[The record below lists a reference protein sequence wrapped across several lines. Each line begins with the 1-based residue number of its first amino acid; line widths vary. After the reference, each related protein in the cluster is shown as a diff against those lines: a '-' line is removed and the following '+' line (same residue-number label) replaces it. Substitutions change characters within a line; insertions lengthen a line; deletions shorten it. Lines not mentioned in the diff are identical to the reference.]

1 MAITFPSNPS
11 PGTTHT
17 AAGIT
22 WEWDG
27 TSWVSLAPTGGG
39 GGGASALGDLT
50 DVTLS
55 SLTTDQVIRYDG
67 TSEWLNE
74 LNNVINVTT
83 KASDNLQL
91 PLILGSA
98 ATGNVE
104 TFADDTLTYN
114 PSTATIGGANVSGSS
129 TGLSGNPNVSV
140 NNLTVGGIANFTN
153 STDATFTGGI
163 TTGNGSSG
171 STQWNAAYNW
181 GDHSTQGYLVA
192 GSLTNIGINT
202 FSDVDTQ
209 TAAPTNGQ
217 ALIWDSTSGKW
228 EPGNAAA
235 ASETDPVFTAS
246 PAGSITLAKLAEW
259 DAAYGWGDHGAAGYL
274 TSLALPNLTDVTISS
289 LVTGD
294 LIKYN
299 AATSKWENFTPAY
312 LTAESDTLDTIT
324 GRGGTT
330 SNNLS
335 VGDLTV
341 TGNLLVQG
349 TTTNTNVNTL
359 SVTNNEIIINDGTT
373 GAPSQNGSIRIDR
386 GTSTDTTLR
395 WNESTDKWEWTNDG
409 TTYYNL
415 NNYTLSVG
423 TTLASNEATV
433 TLTATDGTTSSYQIL
448 ALGGTSLTH
457 EPANNRITFNSVQP
471 VNADWTATTGLSQI
485 LNKPASFYTLPQ
497 ASTTVLGGVRI
508 DGTSITMASNGQ
520 ISAAPSGY
528 TLPVATNGTLGG
540 VMVGAGLAITS
551 SGVLSTTV
559 QSIPVASATILGGIK
574 IGSGLAID
582 SSTGIASVDLP
593 TASSTILGGVK
604 VGSGLSIDSSG
615 VLSTSASA
623 ISIASPTS
631 LGGIKNGTSIS
642 VDQTTGVT
650 NIVPATSSQIG
661 GVIIG
666 SGLAITANGVLSAT
680 GGGGGG
686 GGGGTPLSSRTTVS
700 GTTILIAPGTYDTFD
715 ISGGFK
721 TYALIQVNLS
731 DAAWCRIYSSSQART
746 NDLNRNVGEDPAP
759 GSGVIAEVITTGQ
772 NQEQVIT
779 PFTLGGNTES
789 PVSTNIYVAVTNLSS
804 QNTTITA
811 TLTILQLEA

>member
-1 MAITFPSNPS
+1 MAISFPSNPS

-27 TSWVSLAPTGGG
+27 TSWVSLAPTGGGG

-246 PAGSITLAKLAEW
+246 PAGSITLTKLTQW

-274 TSLALPNLTDVTISS
+274 SQVALPDLTDVTISS

-299 AATSKWENFTPAY
+299 ASTSKWENFTPAY

-324 GRGGTT
+324 GRGSTT

-359 SVTNNEIIINDGTT
+359 SVSNNEIIINDGTS
-373 GAPSQNGSIRIDR
+373 GSPSQNGSIRIDR
-386 GTSTDTTLR
+386 GTETDTVLR

-540 VMVGAGLAITS
+540 VMVGAGLAITA

-686 GGGGTPLSSRTTVS
+686 GGGTPLSSRTTVS

-789 PVSTNIYVAVTNLSS
+789 PVSTNIYIAVTNLSS

>member
-246 PAGSITLAKLAEW
+246 PAGSITLTKLTQW

-274 TSLALPNLTDVTISS
+274 SQVALPDLTDVTISS

-299 AATSKWENFTPAY
+299 ASTSKWENFTPAY

-359 SVTNNEIIINDGTT
+359 SVSNNEIIINDGTS
-373 GAPSQNGSIRIDR
+373 GSPSQNGSIRIDR
-386 GTSTDTTLR
+386 GTETDTVLR

-471 VNADWTATTGLSQI
+471 VNADWNSSSGLTQI
-485 LNKPASFYTLPQ
+485 LNKPTSFYTLPQ
-497 ASTTVLGGVRI
+497 ATTTVLGGVRV
-508 DGTSITMASNGQ
+508 DGTSITIDPSNGQ

-528 TLPVATNGTLGG
+528 TLPAATGATLGG
-540 VMVGAGLAITS
+540 VIIGAGLSVSNT
-551 SGVLSTTV
+551 GVLSSNV
-559 QSIPVASATILGGIK
+559 QSLPVASATVLGGIK

-582 SSTGIASVDLP
+582 SSTGIATVTLP
-593 TASSTILGGVK
+593 TASSTVLGGVK
-604 VGSGLSIDSSG
+604 VGNGLAIDSSG
-615 VLSTSASA
+615 VLSTNSSA
-623 ISIASPTS
+623 ISIASPTT
-631 LGGIKNGTSIS
+631 LGGIKNGPSIN
-642 VDQTTGVT
+642 VDQTSGVT
-650 NIVPATSSQIG
+650 NIVPATSSQLG
-661 GVIIG
+661 GVIVG
-666 SGLAITANGVLSAT
+666 SGLSITAAGILSAT

-686 GGGGTPLSSRTTVS
+686 GGGTLSSRTTVS
-700 GTTILIAPGTYDTFD
+700 GTTILLAPGTYDTLD
-715 ISGGFK
+715 ITGFK
-721 TYALIQVNLS
+721 SYALIQINLS
-731 DAAWCRIYSSSQART
+731 DAAWCRIYSSSQARS
-746 NDLNRNVGEDPAP
+746 NDTGRTSGEDPSP

-772 NQEQVIT
+772 NQAQIIT
-779 PFTLGGNTES
+779 PFTVGGNTES
-789 PVSTNIYVAVTNLSS
+789 PVSDNIYLTVENLTTG
-804 QNTTITA
+804 NTTITA

>member
-448 ALGGTSLTH
+448 ALGGTTLTH

-471 VNADWTATTGLSQI
+471 VNADWNSSSGLTQI
-485 LNKPASFYTLPQ
+485 LNKPTSFYTLPQ
-497 ASTTVLGGVRI
+497 ATTTVLGGVRV
-508 DGTSITMASNGQ
+508 DGTSITIDPSNGQ

-528 TLPVATNGTLGG
+528 TLPAATGATLGG
-540 VMVGAGLAITS
+540 VIIGAGLSVSNT
-551 SGVLSTTV
+551 GVLSSNV
-559 QSIPVASATILGGIK
+559 QSLPVASATVLGGIK

-582 SSTGIASVDLP
+582 SSTGIATVTLP
-593 TASSTILGGVK
+593 TASSTVLGGVK
-604 VGSGLSIDSSG
+604 VGNGLAIDSSG
-615 VLSTSASA
+615 VLSTNSSA
-623 ISIASPTS
+623 ISIASPTT
-631 LGGIKNGTSIS
+631 LGGIKNGPSIN
-642 VDQTTGVT
+642 VDQTSGVT
-650 NIVPATSSQIG
+650 NIVPATSSQLG
-661 GVIIG
+661 GVIVG
-666 SGLAITANGVLSAT
+666 SGLSITAAGILSAT

-686 GGGGTPLSSRTTVS
+686 GGGTLSSRTTVS
-700 GTTILIAPGTYDTFD
+700 GTTILLAPGTYDTLD
-715 ISGGFK
+715 ITGFK
-721 TYALIQVNLS
+721 SYALIQINLS

-746 NDLNRNVGEDPAP
+746 NDTGRTSGEDPDP

-772 NQEQVIT
+772 NQAQIIT
-779 PFTLGGNTES
+779 PFTVGGNTES
-789 PVSTNIYVAVTNLSS
+789 PVSDNIYLTVENLTTG
-804 QNTTITA
+804 NTTITA

>member
-11 PGTTHT
+11 SGDTHT

-27 TSWVSLAPTGGG
+27 TSWVSLAPSGGG
-39 GGGASALGDLT
+39 GGGATTLGGLS
-50 DVTLS
+50 DVTLT

-83 KASDNLQL
+83 KATDNLQL

-104 TFADDTLTYN
+104 TFADNTLTYN
-114 PSTATIGGANVSGSS
+114 PSTSTIAGADISGSA
-129 TGLSGNPNVSV
+129 TGLSGNPNISIT
-140 NNLTVGGIANFTN
+140 NLTVGGIANFTN
-153 STDATFTGGI
+153 PTDATFTGGI

-181 GDHSTQGYLVA
+181 GDHSTQGYLVVGDLA
-192 GSLTNIGINT
+192 NVSINT
-202 FSDVDTQ
+202 FSDVDTT

-217 ALIWDSTSGKW
+217 ALIWDSTAGKW

-246 PAGSITLAKLAEW
+246 PAGSITLAKLSEW
-259 DAAYGWGDHGAAGYL
+259 NAAYGWGDHGAAGYL
-274 TSLALPNLTDVTISS
+274 TSLALPDLSDVTISS

-299 AATSKWENFTPAY
+299 ASASRWENFTPTY
-312 LTAESDTLDTIT
+312 LTSESDTLDTIT
-324 GRGGTT
+324 GRGNTT
-330 SNNLS
+330 SNNLTI
-335 VGDLTV
+335 GDLTI

-359 SVTNNEIIINDGTT
+359 SVSNNEIIINDGTT
-373 GAPSQNGSIRIDR
+373 GSPSQNGSIRIDR
-386 GTSTDTTLR
+386 GTETDTVLR

-409 TTYYNL
+409 TNYYNL

-448 ALGGTSLTH
+448 ALGGTTLTH

-471 VNADWTATTGLSQI
+471 VNADWNSSSGLTQI
-485 LNKPASFYTLPQ
+485 LNKPTSFYTLPQ
-497 ASTTVLGGVRI
+497 ATTTVLGGVRV
-508 DGTSITMASNGQ
+508 DGTSITIDPSNGQ

-540 VMVGAGLAITS
+540 VMIGAGLSITS

-593 TASSTILGGVK
+593 TASATVLGGVK

-615 VLSTSASA
+615 ILSTSSSA
-623 ISIASPTS
+623 ISIASPTT
-631 LGGIKNGTSIS
+631 LGGIKNGTSIN

-666 SGLAITANGVLSAT
+666 SGLAITATGVLSAT
-680 GGGGGG
+680 GGGGG

-721 TYALIQVNLS
+721 TYALIQINLS

>member
-1 MAITFPSNPS
+1 MAIIFPSNPS

-27 TSWVSLAPTGGG
+27 TSWVSLAPSGGGGG
-39 GGGASALGDLT
+39 GGGATSLGQLT

-67 TSEWLNE
+67 TSHWLNE

-83 KASDNLQL
+83 KASDNLSL

-114 PSTATIGGANVSGSS
+114 PSTATIGGANVSGTS
-129 TGLSGNPNVSV
+129 TGLSGSPNISV
-140 NNLTVGGIANFTN
+140 NNLTVGGVANFTN
-153 STDATFTGGI
+153 PTDATFTGGI

-181 GDHSTQGYLVA
+181 GDHSTVGYLVA
-192 GSLTNIGINT
+192 GSLVNIPINT
-202 FSDVDTQ
+202 FQDVDTS
-209 TAAPTNGQ
+209 TSAPTNGQ
-217 ALIWDSTSGKW
+217 ALIWNSTSGKW

-235 ASETDPVFTAS
+235 ASEVDPVFTAS
-246 PAGSITLAKLAEW
+246 PAGSITLTKLSEW
-259 DAAYGWGDHGAAGYL
+259 NAAYGWGDHGAAGYL

-289 LVTGD
+289 LLSGD
-294 LIKYN
+294 LLKYN
-299 AATSKWENFTPAY
+299 GATSQWENFTPTY

-324 GRGGTT
+324 NRGNTT
-330 SNNLS
+330 SNNLTI
-335 VGDLTV
+335 GDLTV

-359 SVTNNEIIINDGTT
+359 NVSATEIVINDGTT
-373 GAPSQNGSIRIDR
+373 GAPSQNGTIRIDR
-386 GTSTDTTLR
+386 GTSADTSLR
-395 WNESTDKWEWTNDG
+395 WNEATDKWEWTNDG
-409 TTYYNL
+409 TNYYNL

-457 EPANNRITFNSVQP
+457 EPANNRITFNSIQP

-540 VMVGAGLAITS
+540 VMIGAGLSITA
-551 SGVLSTTV
+551 SGVLSSNI
-559 QSIPVASATILGGIK
+559 QSLPVASTTILGGIK

-582 SSTGIASVDLP
+582 SSTGVASVDLP
-593 TASSTILGGVK
+593 IASATVLGGVK
-604 VGSGLSIDSSG
+604 VGTGLSIDPSG
-615 VLSTSASA
+615 VLSTSSSA
-623 ISIASPTS
+623 ISIASPTT
-631 LGGIKNGTSIS
+631 LGGIKNGNTIS
-642 VDQTTGVT
+642 VDQTSGVA
-650 NIVPATSSQIG
+650 NIVPATSSQLG

-666 SGLAITANGVLSAT
+666 SGLAITAAGVLSAT

-686 GGGGTPLSSRTTVS
+686 GGGTLSSRTTVS
-700 GTTILIAPGTYDTFD
+700 GTTILLAPGTYDTID
-715 ISGGFK
+715 ITGFK
-721 TYALIQVNLS
+721 SYALIQVNLS
-731 DAAWCRIYSSSQART
+731 DAAWCRIYSSSQARS
-746 NDLNRNVGEDPAP
+746 NDTGRTSGEDPSP

-772 NQEQVIT
+772 NQAQIIT
-779 PFTLGGNTES
+779 PFTVGGNTES
-789 PVSTNIYVAVTNLSS
+789 PVSNNIYLTVENLTTG
-804 QNTTITA
+804 NTTITA
-811 TLTILQLEA
+811 TLTLLQLEA

>member
-1 MAITFPSNPS
+1 MAISFPSNPS

-83 KASDNLQL
+83 KGTDNLQL

-235 ASETDPVFTAS
+235 ASEVDPVFTAS
-246 PAGSITLAKLAEW
+246 PAGSITLTKLTQW

-274 TSLALPNLTDVTISS
+274 TSLALPDLSDVTISS

-299 AATSKWENFTPAY
+299 ASTSKWENFTPAY

-593 TASSTILGGVK
+593 TASATILGGVK

-661 GVIIG
+661 GVIVG

-680 GGGGGG
+680 GGGGG

-715 ISGGFK
+715 ISNGFK
-721 TYALIQVNLS
+721 TYALIQINLS

-772 NQEQVIT
+772 NQEQIIT

-789 PVSTNIYVAVTNLSS
+789 PVSTNIYVAVTNLSG

-811 TLTILQLEA
+811 TLTILQLEN

>member
-11 PGTTHT
+11 PGATHT

-83 KASDNLQL
+83 KATDNLQL

-181 GDHSTQGYLVA
+181 GDHSTQGYLVVGDLA
-192 GSLTNIGINT
+192 NISINT
-202 FSDVDTQ
+202 FNDVDTA

-217 ALIWDSTSGKW
+217 ALIWDSTAGKW
-228 EPGNAAA
+228 EPGNAATA
-235 ASETDPVFTAS
+235 AETDPVFTAS
-246 PAGSITLAKLAEW
+246 PAGSITLAKLSEW
-259 DAAYGWGDHGAAGYL
+259 NAAYGWGDHGAAGYL
-274 TSLALPNLTDVTISS
+274 TQVALPDLTDVTISS

-299 AATSKWENFTPAY
+299 SATSKWENFTPAY

-373 GAPSQNGSIRIDR
+373 GSPSQNGSIRIDR
-386 GTSTDTTLR
+386 GTETDTVLR

-409 TTYYNL
+409 TNYYNL

-540 VMVGAGLAITS
+540 VMVGAGLAITA

-593 TASSTILGGVK
+593 TASATVLGGVK

-666 SGLAITANGVLSAT
+666 SGLAITATGVLSAT
-680 GGGGGG
+680 GGGGG

-715 ISGGFK
+715 ISNGFK
-721 TYALIQVNLS
+721 TYALIQINLS

-746 NDLNRNVGEDPAP
+746 NDTGRTSGEDPDP

-772 NQEQVIT
+772 NQAQIIT
-779 PFTLGGNTES
+779 PFTVGGNTES
-789 PVSTNIYVAVTNLSS
+789 PVSDNIYLTVENLTTG
-804 QNTTITA
+804 NTTITA

>member
-246 PAGSITLAKLAEW
+246 PAGSITLTKLTQW

-274 TSLALPNLTDVTISS
+274 SQVALPDLTDVTISS

-299 AATSKWENFTPAY
+299 ASTSKWENFTPAY

-359 SVTNNEIIINDGTT
+359 SVSNNEIIINDGTS
-373 GAPSQNGSIRIDR
+373 GSPSQNGSIRIDR
-386 GTSTDTTLR
+386 GTETDTVLR

-409 TTYYNL
+409 TNYYNL

-448 ALGGTSLTH
+448 ALGGTTLTH

-471 VNADWTATTGLSQI
+471 VNADWNSSSGLTQI
-485 LNKPASFYTLPQ
+485 LNKPTSFYTLPQ
-497 ASTTVLGGVRI
+497 ATTTVLGGVRV
-508 DGTSITMASNGQ
+508 DGTSITIDPSNGQ

-528 TLPVATNGTLGG
+528 TLPAATGATLGG
-540 VMVGAGLAITS
+540 VIIGAGLSVSNT
-551 SGVLSTTV
+551 GVLSSNV
-559 QSIPVASATILGGIK
+559 QSLPVASATVLGGIK

-582 SSTGIASVDLP
+582 SSTGIATVTLP
-593 TASSTILGGVK
+593 TASSTVLGGVK
-604 VGSGLSIDSSG
+604 VGNGLAIDSSG
-615 VLSTSASA
+615 VLSTNSSA
-623 ISIASPTS
+623 ISIASPTT
-631 LGGIKNGTSIS
+631 LGGIKNGPSIN
-642 VDQTTGVT
+642 VDQTSGVT
-650 NIVPATSSQIG
+650 NIVPATSSQLG
-661 GVIIG
+661 GVIVG
-666 SGLAITANGVLSAT
+666 SGLSITAAGILSAT

-686 GGGGTPLSSRTTVS
+686 GGGTLSSRTTVS
-700 GTTILIAPGTYDTFD
+700 GTTILLAPGTYDTLD
-715 ISGGFK
+715 ITGFK
-721 TYALIQVNLS
+721 SYALIQINLS

-746 NDLNRNVGEDPAP
+746 NDTGRTSGEDPDP

-772 NQEQVIT
+772 NQAQIIT
-779 PFTLGGNTES
+779 PFTVGGNTES
-789 PVSTNIYVAVTNLSS
+789 PVSDNIYLTVENLTTG
-804 QNTTITA
+804 NTTITA

>member
-114 PSTATIGGANVSGSS
+114 PSTATIAGANVSGSS
-129 TGLSGNPNVSV
+129 TGLSGNPNISV

-228 EPGNAAA
+228 EPGNAAT

-246 PAGSITLAKLAEW
+246 PAGSITLAKLSEW
-259 DAAYGWGDHGAAGYL
+259 NAAYGWGDHSTAGYL
-274 TSLALPNLTDVTISS
+274 TQVALPDLTDVTISS
-289 LVTGD
+289 LVNGD

-299 AATSKWENFTPAY
+299 SSTSKWENFTPAY
-312 LTAESDTLDTIT
+312 LTAESDTLDSIT
-324 GRGGTT
+324 NRGNTT
-330 SNNLS
+330 SNNLTI
-335 VGDLTV
+335 GDLTI

-373 GAPSQNGSIRIDR
+373 GSPSQNGSIRIDR
-386 GTSTDTTLR
+386 GTETDTVLR

-471 VNADWTATTGLSQI
+471 VNADWNSSSGLTQI
-485 LNKPASFYTLPQ
+485 LNKPTSFYTLPQ
-497 ASTTVLGGVRI
+497 ATTTVLGGVRV
-508 DGTSITMASNGQ
+508 DGTSITIDPSNGQ

-528 TLPVATNGTLGG
+528 TLPAATGATLGG
-540 VMVGAGLAITS
+540 VIIGAGLSVSNT
-551 SGVLSTTV
+551 GVLSSNV
-559 QSIPVASATILGGIK
+559 QSLPVASATVLGGIK

-582 SSTGIASVDLP
+582 SSTGIATVTLP
-593 TASSTILGGVK
+593 TASSTVLGGVK
-604 VGSGLSIDSSG
+604 VGNGLAIDSSG
-615 VLSTSASA
+615 VLSTNSSA
-623 ISIASPTS
+623 ISIASPTT
-631 LGGIKNGTSIS
+631 LGGIKNGPSIN
-642 VDQTTGVT
+642 VDQTSGVT
-650 NIVPATSSQIG
+650 NIVPATSSQLG
-661 GVIIG
+661 GVIVG
-666 SGLAITANGVLSAT
+666 SGLSITAAGILSAT

-686 GGGGTPLSSRTTVS
+686 GGGTLSSRTTVS
-700 GTTILIAPGTYDTFD
+700 GTTILLAPGTYDTLD
-715 ISGGFK
+715 ITGFK
-721 TYALIQVNLS
+721 SYALIQINLS

-746 NDLNRNVGEDPAP
+746 NDTGRTSGEDPDP

-772 NQEQVIT
+772 NQAQIIT
-779 PFTLGGNTES
+779 PFTVGGNTES
-789 PVSTNIYVAVTNLSS
+789 PVSDNIYLTVENLTTG
-804 QNTTITA
+804 NTTITA

>member
-27 TSWVSLAPTGGG
+27 TSWVSLAPSGGG
-39 GGGASALGDLT
+39 GGGASALGDLA
-50 DVTLS
+50 DVTLT

-67 TSEWLNE
+67 ASEWLNE

-83 KASDNLQL
+83 KATDNLQL

-104 TFADDTLTYN
+104 TFADNTLTYN
-114 PSTATIGGANVSGSS
+114 PSTSTIAGADISGSA
-129 TGLSGNPNVSV
+129 TGLSGNPSISIT
-140 NNLTVGGIANFTN
+140 NLTVGGIANFTN
-153 STDATFTGGI
+153 PTDATFTGGI

-181 GDHSTQGYLVA
+181 GDHSTQGYLVVGDLA
-192 GSLTNIGINT
+192 NISINT
-202 FSDVDTQ
+202 FNDVDTA

-217 ALIWDSTSGKW
+217 ALIWDSTAGKW
-228 EPGNAAA
+228 EPGNAATA
-235 ASETDPVFTAS
+235 AETDPVFTAS
-246 PAGSITLAKLAEW
+246 PAGSITLAKLSEW
-259 DAAYGWGDHGAAGYL
+259 NAAYGWGDHSTAGYL
-274 TSLALPNLTDVTISS
+274 TQVALPDLTDVTISS

-299 AATSKWENFTPAY
+299 SSTSKWENFTPAY

-324 GRGGTT
+324 NRGNTT
-330 SNNLS
+330 SNNLTI
-335 VGDLTV
+335 GDLTI

-373 GAPSQNGSIRIDR
+373 GSPSQNGSIRIDR
-386 GTSTDTTLR
+386 GTETDTVLR

-409 TTYYNL
+409 TNYYNL

-433 TLTATDGTTSSYQIL
+433 TLTATDGTT
-448 ALGGTSLTH
+448 LTH
-457 EPANNRITFNSVQP
+457 EPANNRIVFNSLQP
-471 VNADWTATTGLSQI
+471 VNADWNSSSGLTQI
-485 LNKPASFYTLPQ
+485 LNKPTSFYTLPQ
-497 ASTTVLGGVRI
+497 ATTTVLGGVRV
-508 DGTSITMASNGQ
+508 DGTSITIDPSNGQ

-528 TLPVATNGTLGG
+528 TLPAATGATLGG
-540 VMVGAGLAITS
+540 VIIGAGLSVSNT
-551 SGVLSTTV
+551 GVLSSNV
-559 QSIPVASATILGGIK
+559 QSLPVASATVLGGIK

-582 SSTGIASVDLP
+582 SSTGIATVTLP
-593 TASSTILGGVK
+593 TASSTVLGGVK
-604 VGSGLSIDSSG
+604 VGNGLAIDSSG
-615 VLSTSASA
+615 VLSTNSSA
-623 ISIASPTS
+623 ISIASPTT
-631 LGGIKNGTSIS
+631 LGGIKNGPSIN
-642 VDQTTGVT
+642 VDQTSGVT
-650 NIVPATSSQIG
+650 NIVPATSSQLG
-661 GVIIG
+661 GVIVG
-666 SGLAITANGVLSAT
+666 SGLSITAAGILSAT

-686 GGGGTPLSSRTTVS
+686 GGGTLSSRTTVS
-700 GTTILIAPGTYDTFD
+700 GTTILLAPGTYDTLD
-715 ISGGFK
+715 ITGCKS
-721 TYALIQVNLS
+721 YALIQINLS

-746 NDLNRNVGEDPAP
+746 NDTGRTSGEDPDP

-772 NQEQVIT
+772 NQAQIIT
-779 PFTLGGNTES
+779 PFTVGGNTES
-789 PVSTNIYVAVTNLSS
+789 PVSDNIYLTVENLTTG
-804 QNTTITA
+804 NTTITA

>member
-83 KASDNLQL
+83 KGTDNLQL

-235 ASETDPVFTAS
+235 ASEVDPVFTAS

-299 AATSKWENFTPAY
+299 ASTSKWENFTPAY
-312 LTAESDTLDTIT
+312 LTSESDTLDTIT
-324 GRGGTT
+324 GRGNTT
-330 SNNLS
+330 SNNLTI
-335 VGDLTV
+335 GDLTI

-593 TASSTILGGVK
+593 TASATILGGVK

-661 GVIIG
+661 GVIVG

-680 GGGGGG
+680 GGGGG

-715 ISGGFK
+715 ISNGFK
-721 TYALIQVNLS
+721 TYALIQINLS

-746 NDLNRNVGEDPAP
+746 NDTGRTSGEDPDP

-772 NQEQVIT
+772 NQAQIIT
-779 PFTLGGNTES
+779 PFTVGGNTES
-789 PVSTNIYVAVTNLSS
+789 PVSDNIYLTVENLTTG
-804 QNTTITA
+804 NTTITA

>member
-11 PGTTHT
+11 PGATHT

-27 TSWVSLAPTGGG
+27 TSWVSLAPSGGG

-50 DVTLS
+50 DVTLT

-83 KASDNLQL
+83 KATDNLQL

-104 TFADDTLTYN
+104 TFADNTLTYN
-114 PSTATIGGANVSGSS
+114 PSTSTIAGADISGSA
-129 TGLSGNPNVSV
+129 TGLSGNPSISIT
-140 NNLTVGGIANFTN
+140 NLTVGGIANFTN
-153 STDATFTGGI
+153 PTDATFTGGI

-289 LVTGD
+289 LVNGD

-299 AATSKWENFTPAY
+299 SSTSQWENFTPTY
-312 LTAESDTLDTIT
+312 LTAESDTLDTVT
-324 GRGGTT
+324 NRGNTT
-330 SNNLS
+330 SNNLTI
-335 VGDLTV
+335 GDLTI

-373 GAPSQNGSIRIDR
+373 GSPSQNGSIRIDR
-386 GTSTDTTLR
+386 GTDTDTVLR

-409 TTYYNL
+409 TNYYNL

-423 TTLASNEATV
+423 TTLSSNEATV

-448 ALGGTSLTH
+448 ALGGTTLTH

-471 VNADWTATTGLSQI
+471 VNADWNSSSGLTQI
-485 LNKPASFYTLPQ
+485 LNKPTSFYTLPQ
-497 ASTTVLGGVRI
+497 ATTTVLGGVRV
-508 DGTSITMASNGQ
+508 DGTSITIDPSNGQ

-528 TLPVATNGTLGG
+528 TLPAATGATLGG
-540 VMVGAGLAITS
+540 VIVGAGLSVS
-551 SGVLSTTV
+551 STGVLSSNV
-559 QSIPVASATILGGIK
+559 QSLPVASATVLGGIK

-582 SSTGIASVDLP
+582 SSTGIATVTLP
-593 TASSTILGGVK
+593 TASSTVLGGVK
-604 VGSGLSIDSSG
+604 VGNGLAIDSSG
-615 VLSTSASA
+615 VLSTNSSA
-623 ISIASPTS
+623 ISIASPTT
-631 LGGIKNGTSIS
+631 LGGIKNGPSIN
-642 VDQTTGVT
+642 VDQTSGVT
-650 NIVPATSSQIG
+650 NIVPATSSQLG

-666 SGLAITANGVLSAT
+666 SGLSITAAGILSAT

-686 GGGGTPLSSRTTVS
+686 GGGTLSSRTTVS
-700 GTTILIAPGTYDTFD
+700 GTTILLAPGTFDTLD
-715 ISGGFK
+715 ITGFK
-721 TYALIQVNLS
+721 SYALIQINLS

-772 NQEQVIT
+772 NQEQIIT

-789 PVSTNIYVAVTNLSS
+789 PVSTNIYVAVTNLSG

-811 TLTILQLEA
+811 TLTILQLEN

>member
-1 MAITFPSNPS
+1 MAISFPSNPS

-27 TSWVSLAPTGGG
+27 TSWVSLSPTGG

-114 PSTATIGGANVSGSS
+114 PSTATIGGANVSGTS
-129 TGLSGNPNVSV
+129 TGLTGDPNISV
-140 NNLTVGGIANFTN
+140 NNLTVGGVANFTN
-153 STDATFTGGI
+153 ATDATFTGGI

-181 GDHSTQGYLVA
+181 GDHSTQGYLILGDLSNVP
-192 GSLTNIGINT
+192 INT
-202 FSDVDTQ
+202 FQDVDTQ

-217 ALIWDSTSGKW
+217 ALIWDSTAGKW
-228 EPGNAAA
+228 EPGDAAT

-246 PAGSITLAKLAEW
+246 PAGSITLTKLSEW

-274 TSLALPNLTDVTISS
+274 TSLALPNLTDVTITS
-289 LVTGD
+289 LLSGD

-299 AATSKWENFTPAY
+299 GATSQWENFTPTY

-324 GRGGTT
+324 NRGNTT
-330 SNNLS
+330 SNNLTI
-335 VGDLTV
+335 GDLTV

-359 SVTNNEIIINDGTT
+359 SVSNNEIVINDGTT
-373 GAPSQNGSIRIDR
+373 GSPSQNGSIRIDR
-386 GTSTDTTLR
+386 GTETDTVLR
-395 WNESTDKWEWTNDG
+395 WNEATDKWEWTNDG
-409 TTYYNL
+409 TNYYNL

-423 TTLASNEATV
+423 TTLSSNEATV
-433 TLTATDGTTSSYQIL
+433 TLTATDGSTSSYQIL
-448 ALGGTSLTH
+448 AQGGTTLTH
-457 EPANNRITFNSVQP
+457 EPANNRIVFNSLQP
-471 VNADWTATTGLSQI
+471 VNADWTATSGLSQI
-485 LNKPASFYTLPQ
+485 MNKPSSFYTLPQ
-497 ASTTVLGGVRI
+497 ATTTVLGGVRV
-508 DGTSITMASNGQ
+508 DGTSITIDPSNGQ
-520 ISAAPSGY
+520 ISALPSGY
-528 TLPVATNGTLGG
+528 TLPAATNGSLGG
-540 VMVGAGLAITS
+540 VIVGAGLSINAG
-551 SGVLSTTV
+551 GVLSTVV
-559 QSIPVASATILGGIK
+559 QSLPIASTTILGGIK

-593 TASSTILGGVK
+593 TASATVLGGVK
-604 VGSGLSIDSSG
+604 VGSGLSIDPSG
-615 VLSTSASA
+615 VLSTSSSA
-623 ISIASPTS
+623 ISIASPTT

-650 NIVPATSSQIG
+650 NIVPATSSQLG

-666 SGLAITANGVLSAT
+666 SGLAITATGVLSAT

-721 TYALIQVNLS
+721 TYALIQINLS
-731 DAAWCRIYSSSQART
+731 DSAWCRIYSSSQART

-789 PVSTNIYVAVTNLSS
+789 PVSTNIYIAVTNLSS

>member
-1 MAITFPSNPS
+1 MAIAFPSNPS
-11 PGTTHT
+11 VGATHT

-27 TSWVSLAPTGGG
+27 TSWVSLAPSGGG
-39 GGGASALGDLT
+39 GGGSTTLGGLT
-50 DVTLS
+50 DVTLA

-91 PLILGSA
+91 PLIFGSA

-114 PSTATIGGANVSGSS
+114 PSTATIAGANVAGTS
-129 TGLSGNPNVSV
+129 TGLTGSPNISV

-217 ALIWDSTSGKW
+217 ALVWDSTAGKW

-235 ASETDPVFTAS
+235 ASEVDPVFTAS
-246 PAGSITLAKLAEW
+246 PAGSITLSKLTEW

-274 TSLALPNLTDVTISS
+274 TSVALPDLTDVTIAS

-299 AATSKWENFTPAY
+299 AATSKWENFTPTY
-312 LTAESDTLDTIT
+312 LTSESDTLDTIT
-324 GRGGTT
+324 GRGNTT
-330 SNNLS
+330 ANNLTI
-335 VGDLTV
+335 GDLTI

-359 SVTNNEIIINDGTT
+359 SVSNNEIIINDGTT

-386 GTSTDTTLR
+386 GTSTDTVLR
-395 WNESTDKWEWTNDG
+395 WNEATDKWEWTNDG
-409 TTYYNL
+409 TNYYNL

-448 ALGGTSLTH
+448 ALGGTTLTH
-457 EPANNRITFNSVQP
+457 EPANNRITFNSAQP
-471 VNADWTATTGLSQI
+471 VNADWNSSTGLSQI

-520 ISAAPSGY
+520 ISAAPSGF

-540 VMVGAGLAITS
+540 VMIGAGLSITA

-593 TASSTILGGVK
+593 TASATVLGGVK

-615 VLSTSASA
+615 ILSTSSSA
-623 ISIASPTS
+623 ISIASPTT
-631 LGGIKNGTSIS
+631 LGGIKNGTSIN

-666 SGLAITANGVLSAT
+666 SGLAITATGVLSAT
-680 GGGGGG
+680 GGGGG

-721 TYALIQVNLS
+721 TYALIQINLS

>member
-1 MAITFPSNPS
+1 MAIAFPSNPS

-27 TSWVSLAPTGGG
+27 TSWVSLSPSGGG
-39 GGGASALGDLT
+39 GGGATTLGGLS

-114 PSTATIGGANVSGSS
+114 PSIATIAGANISGTS
-129 TGLSGNPNVSV
+129 TGLSGSPNISI
-140 NNLTVGGIANFTN
+140 NNLTVGGVANFTN
-153 STDATFTGGI
+153 ATDATFTGGI

-181 GDHSTQGYLVA
+181 GDHSTQGYLILGDLSNVP
-192 GSLTNIGINT
+192 INT
-202 FSDVDTQ
+202 FQDVDTQ

-246 PAGSITLAKLAEW
+246 PAGSITLAKLSEW

-274 TSLALPNLTDVTISS
+274 TSLALPNLTDVTITS
-289 LVTGD
+289 LLSGD
-294 LIKYN
+294 LLKYN
-299 AATSKWENFTPAY
+299 GATSQWENFTPTY

-324 GRGGTT
+324 NRGNTT
-330 SNNLS
+330 SNNLTI
-335 VGDLTV
+335 GDLTV

-359 SVTNNEIIINDGTT
+359 SVSNNEIVINDGTT

-386 GTSTDTTLR
+386 GTSTDTVLR

-409 TTYYNL
+409 TNYYNL

-423 TTLASNEATV
+423 TTLSSNEATV
-433 TLTATDGTTSSYQIL
+433 TLTATDGATSSYQIL
-448 ALGGTSLTH
+448 ALGGTTLTH
-457 EPANNRITFNSVQP
+457 EPANNRIVFNSVQP
-471 VNADWTATTGLSQI
+471 VNADWTAQSGLSQI
-485 LNKPASFYTLPQ
+485 LNKPSSFYTLPQ
-497 ASTTVLGGVRI
+497 ATTTILGGVRV
-508 DGTSITMASNGQ
+508 DGTSITIDPSNGQ
-520 ISAAPSGY
+520 ISAIPSGY
-528 TLPVATNGTLGG
+528 TLPAATNGSLGG
-540 VMVGAGLAITS
+540 VIVGAGLSINAC
-551 SGVLSTTV
+551 GVLSTVV
-559 QSIPVASATILGGIK
+559 QSLPIASTTILGGIK

-593 TASSTILGGVK
+593 TASATILGGVK
-604 VGSGLSIDSSG
+604 VGNGLSIDSSG
-615 VLSTSASA
+615 VLSTNSSA
-623 ISIASPTS
+623 IAIASPTT
-631 LGGIKNGTSIS
+631 LGGIKNGNTIN
-642 VDQTTGVT
+642 VDQTTGVA
-650 NIVPATSSQIG
+650 NIVPATTSALG

-666 SGLAITANGVLSAT
+666 SGLAITASGVLSAT

-686 GGGGTPLSSRTTVS
+686 GGGTLSSRTTVS
-700 GTTILIAPGTYDTFD
+700 GNTILLAPGTYDTID
-715 ISGGFK
+715 ITGFK
-721 TYALIQVNLS
+721 SYALIQINLS
-731 DAAWCRIYSSSQART
+731 DAAWCRIYSSSQARS
-746 NDLNRNVGEDPAP
+746 NDTGRTSGEDPSP

-772 NQEQVIT
+772 NQAQIIT
-779 PFTLGGNTES
+779 PFTVGGNTED
-789 PVSTNIYVAVTNLSS
+789 PVSNNIYLTVENL
-804 QNTTITA
+804 TTGNKIITA
-811 TLTILQLEA
+811 TLTLLQLEA

>member
-27 TSWVSLAPTGGG
+27 TSWVSLAPTGGGG

-114 PSTATIGGANVSGSS
+114 PSTATIAGANVAGTS
-129 TGLSGNPNVSV
+129 TGISGNPNISV

-235 ASETDPVFTAS
+235 ASEVDPVFTAS
-246 PAGSITLAKLAEW
+246 PAGSITLTKLTEW
-259 DAAYGWGDHGAAGYL
+259 DGAYGWGDHGAAGYL
-274 TSLALPNLTDVTISS
+274 TSVALPDLTDVTVSS

-299 AATSKWENFTPAY
+299 ASTSQWENFTPAY
-312 LTAESDTLDTIT
+312 LTSESDTLDTIT
-324 GRGGTT
+324 GRGNTT

-335 VGDLTV
+335 VGDLVV
-341 TGNLLVQG
+341 TGNLTVQG
-349 TTTNTNVNTL
+349 STTNTNVNTL
-359 SVTNNEIIINDGTT
+359 NVSTTEIVINDGTT
-373 GAPSQNGSIRIDR
+373 GTPSQNGTIRIDR
-386 GTSTDTTLR
+386 GTSSDTSLR
-395 WNESTDKWEWTNDG
+395 WNEATDKWEWTNDG

-448 ALGGTSLTH
+448 ALGGTTLTH

-471 VNADWTATTGLSQI
+471 VNADWTAQSGLSQI
-485 LNKPASFYTLPQ
+485 LNKPATFYTLPQ

-520 ISAAPSGY
+520 ISAVPSGY
-528 TLPVATNGTLGG
+528 SLPIATNGTLGG
-540 VMVGAGLAITS
+540 VMIGAGLSITN

-593 TASSTILGGVK
+593 TASATILGGVK

-666 SGLAITANGVLSAT
+666 SGLAITATGVLSAT
-680 GGGGGG
+680 GGGGG

-811 TLTILQLEA
+811 TLTILQLEN

>member
-1 MAITFPSNPS
+1 MAIAFPSNPS
-11 PGTTHT
+11 VGATHT

-27 TSWVSLAPTGGG
+27 TSWVSLAPSGGG
-39 GGGASALGDLT
+39 GGGSTTLGGLT

-83 KASDNLQL
+83 KGTDNLTL

-114 PSTATIGGANVSGSS
+114 PSTAIITGANISGSS

-181 GDHSTQGYLVA
+181 GDHSTQGYLVVGDLA
-192 GSLTNIGINT
+192 NISINT
-202 FSDVDTQ
+202 FNDVDTA

-217 ALIWDSTSGKW
+217 ALIWDSTAGKW
-228 EPGNAAA
+228 EPGNAATA
-235 ASETDPVFTAS
+235 AETDPVFTAS
-246 PAGSITLAKLAEW
+246 PAGSITLAKLSEW
-259 DAAYGWGDHGAAGYL
+259 NAAYGWGDHSTAGYL
-274 TSLALPNLTDVTISS
+274 TQVALPDLTDVTISS

-299 AATSKWENFTPAY
+299 SATSKWENFTPAY
-312 LTAESDTLDTIT
+312 LTSESDTLDTIT
-324 GRGGTT
+324 GRGNTT
-330 SNNLS
+330 SNNLTI
-335 VGDLTV
+335 GDLTI

-373 GAPSQNGSIRIDR
+373 GSPSQNGSIRIDR
-386 GTSTDTTLR
+386 GTDTDTVLR

-409 TTYYNL
+409 TNYYNL

-448 ALGGTSLTH
+448 ALGGTTLTH

-471 VNADWTATTGLSQI
+471 VNADWNSSSGLTQI
-485 LNKPASFYTLPQ
+485 LNKPTSFYTLPQ
-497 ASTTVLGGVRI
+497 ATTTVLGGVRV
-508 DGTSITMASNGQ
+508 DGTSITIDPSNGQ

-528 TLPVATNGTLGG
+528 TLPAATGATLGG
-540 VMVGAGLAITS
+540 VIIGAGLSVSNT
-551 SGVLSTTV
+551 GVLSSNV
-559 QSIPVASATILGGIK
+559 QSLPVASATVLGGIK

-582 SSTGIASVDLP
+582 SSTGIATVTLP
-593 TASSTILGGVK
+593 TASSTVLGGVK
-604 VGSGLSIDSSG
+604 VGNGLAIDSSG
-615 VLSTSASA
+615 VLSTNSSA
-623 ISIASPTS
+623 ISIASPTT
-631 LGGIKNGTSIS
+631 LGGIKNGPSIN
-642 VDQTTGVT
+642 VDQTSGVT
-650 NIVPATSSQIG
+650 NIVPATSSQLG
-661 GVIIG
+661 GVIVG
-666 SGLAITANGVLSAT
+666 SGLSITAAGILSAT

-686 GGGGTPLSSRTTVS
+686 GGGTLSSRTTVS
-700 GTTILIAPGTYDTFD
+700 GTTILLAPGTYDTLD
-715 ISGGFK
+715 ITGFK
-721 TYALIQVNLS
+721 SYALIQINLS

-746 NDLNRNVGEDPAP
+746 NDTGRTSGEDPDP

-772 NQEQVIT
+772 NQAQIIT
-779 PFTLGGNTES
+779 PFTVGGNTES
-789 PVSTNIYVAVTNLSS
+789 PVSDNIYLTVENLTTG
-804 QNTTITA
+804 NTTITA

>member
-1 MAITFPSNPS
+1 MAIAFPSNPS

-27 TSWVSLAPTGGG
+27 TSWVSLSPSGGG
-39 GGGASALGDLT
+39 GGGATTLGGLS

-235 ASETDPVFTAS
+235 ASEVDPVFTAS
-246 PAGSITLAKLAEW
+246 PAGSITLTKLTQW

-274 TSLALPNLTDVTISS
+274 TSLALPNLSDVTISS

-299 AATSKWENFTPAY
+299 ASTSKWENFTPAY

-593 TASSTILGGVK
+593 TASATILGGVK

-661 GVIIG
+661 GVIVG

-680 GGGGGG
+680 GGGGG

-715 ISGGFK
+715 ISNGFK
-721 TYALIQVNLS
+721 TYALIQINLS

-746 NDLNRNVGEDPAP
+746 NDLNRNVGEDPVP

-772 NQEQVIT
+772 NQEQIIT

-789 PVSTNIYVAVTNLSS
+789 PVSTNIYVAVTNLSG

-811 TLTILQLEA
+811 TLTILQLEN

>member
-11 PGTTHT
+11 PGATHT

-27 TSWVSLAPTGGG
+27 TSWVSLAPSGGG

-50 DVTLS
+50 DVTLT

-83 KASDNLQL
+83 KATDNLQL

-104 TFADDTLTYN
+104 TFADNTLTYN
-114 PSTATIGGANVSGSS
+114 PSTSTIAGADISGSA
-129 TGLSGNPNVSV
+129 TGLSGNPSISIT
-140 NNLTVGGIANFTN
+140 NLTVGGIANFTN
-153 STDATFTGGI
+153 PTDATFTGGI

-181 GDHSTQGYLVA
+181 GDHSTQGYLVVGDLA
-192 GSLTNIGINT
+192 NISINT
-202 FSDVDTQ
+202 FNDVDTA

-217 ALIWDSTSGKW
+217 ALIWDSTAGKW
-228 EPGNAAA
+228 EPGNAATA
-235 ASETDPVFTAS
+235 AETDPVFTAS
-246 PAGSITLAKLAEW
+246 PAGSITLAKLSEW
-259 DAAYGWGDHGAAGYL
+259 NAAYGWGDHGAAGYL
-274 TSLALPNLTDVTISS
+274 TQVALPDLTDVTISS

-299 AATSKWENFTPAY
+299 SATSKWENFTPAY
-312 LTAESDTLDTIT
+312 LTSESDTLDTIT
-324 GRGGTT
+324 GRGNTT
-330 SNNLS
+330 SNNLTI
-335 VGDLTV
+335 GDLTI

-373 GAPSQNGSIRIDR
+373 GSPSQNGSIRIDR
-386 GTSTDTTLR
+386 GTETDTVLR

-540 VMVGAGLAITS
+540 VMVGAGLAITA

-661 GVIIG
+661 GVIVG

-680 GGGGGG
+680 GGGGG

>member
-27 TSWVSLAPTGGG
+27 TSWVSLAPSGGG

-50 DVTLS
+50 DVTLT

-67 TSEWLNE
+67 ASEWLNE

-83 KASDNLQL
+83 KATDNLQL

-104 TFADDTLTYN
+104 TFADNTLTYN
-114 PSTATIGGANVSGSS
+114 PSTSTIAGADISGSA
-129 TGLSGNPNVSV
+129 TGLSGNPSISIT
-140 NNLTVGGIANFTN
+140 NLTVGGIANFTN
-153 STDATFTGGI
+153 PTDATFTGGI

-181 GDHSTQGYLVA
+181 GDHSTQGYLVVGDLA
-192 GSLTNIGINT
+192 NISINT
-202 FSDVDTQ
+202 FNDVDTT

-217 ALIWDSTSGKW
+217 ALIWDSTAGKW
-228 EPGNAAA
+228 EPGNAATA
-235 ASETDPVFTAS
+235 AETDPVFTAS
-246 PAGSITLAKLAEW
+246 PAGSITLAKLSEW
-259 DAAYGWGDHGAAGYL
+259 NAAYGWGDHSTAGYL
-274 TSLALPNLTDVTISS
+274 TQVALPDLTDVTISS
-289 LVTGD
+289 LVNGD

-299 AATSKWENFTPAY
+299 SSTSKWENLTPAY
-312 LTAESDTLDTIT
+312 LTSESDTLDTIT
-324 GRGGTT
+324 GRGNTT
-330 SNNLS
+330 SNNLTI
-335 VGDLTV
+335 GDLTI

-359 SVTNNEIIINDGTT
+359 SVSNNEIIINDGTT
-373 GAPSQNGSIRIDR
+373 GSPSQNGSIRIDR
-386 GTSTDTTLR
+386 GTETDTVLR

-409 TTYYNL
+409 TNYYNL

-448 ALGGTSLTH
+448 ALGGTTLTH

-471 VNADWTATTGLSQI
+471 VNADWNSSSGLTQI
-485 LNKPASFYTLPQ
+485 LNKPTSFYTLPQ
-497 ASTTVLGGVRI
+497 ATTTVLGGVRV
-508 DGTSITMASNGQ
+508 DGTSITIDPSNGQ

-528 TLPVATNGTLGG
+528 TLPAATGATLGG
-540 VMVGAGLAITS
+540 VIIGAGLSVSNT
-551 SGVLSTTV
+551 GVLSSNV
-559 QSIPVASATILGGIK
+559 QSLPVASATVLGGIK

-593 TASSTILGGVK
+593 TASATVLGGVK

-666 SGLAITANGVLSAT
+666 SGLAITATGVLSAT
-680 GGGGGG
+680 GGGGG

>member
-11 PGTTHT
+11 PGATHT

-27 TSWVSLAPTGGG
+27 TSWVSLAPSGGG

-50 DVTLS
+50 DVTLT

-83 KASDNLQL
+83 KATDNLQL

-104 TFADDTLTYN
+104 TFADNTLTYN
-114 PSTATIGGANVSGSS
+114 PSTSTIAGADISGSA
-129 TGLSGNPNVSV
+129 TGLSGNPSISIT
-140 NNLTVGGIANFTN
+140 NLTVGGIANFTN
-153 STDATFTGGI
+153 PTDATFTGGI

-181 GDHSTQGYLVA
+181 GDHSTQGYLVVGDLA
-192 GSLTNIGINT
+192 NISINT
-202 FSDVDTQ
+202 FNDVDTA

-217 ALIWDSTSGKW
+217 ALIWDSTAGKW
-228 EPGNAAA
+228 EPGNAATA
-235 ASETDPVFTAS
+235 AETDPVFTAS
-246 PAGSITLAKLAEW
+246 PAGSITLAKLSEW
-259 DAAYGWGDHGAAGYL
+259 NAAYGWGDHGAAGYL
-274 TSLALPNLTDVTISS
+274 TQVALPDLTDVTISS

-299 AATSKWENFTPAY
+299 SATSKWENFTPAY
-312 LTAESDTLDTIT
+312 LTSESDTLDTIT
-324 GRGGTT
+324 GRGNTT
-330 SNNLS
+330 SNNLTI
-335 VGDLTV
+335 GDLTI

-373 GAPSQNGSIRIDR
+373 GSPSQNGSIRIDR
-386 GTSTDTTLR
+386 GTETDTVLR

-448 ALGGTSLTH
+448 ALGGTTLTH

-471 VNADWTATTGLSQI
+471 VNADWNSSSGLTQI
-485 LNKPASFYTLPQ
+485 LNKPTSFYTLPQ
-497 ASTTVLGGVRI
+497 ATTTVLGGVRV
-508 DGTSITMASNGQ
+508 DGTSITIDPSNGQ

-528 TLPVATNGTLGG
+528 TLPAATGATLGG
-540 VMVGAGLAITS
+540 VIIGAGLSVSNT
-551 SGVLSTTV
+551 GVLSSNV
-559 QSIPVASATILGGIK
+559 QSLPVASATVLGGIK

-661 GVIIG
+661 GVIVG

-680 GGGGGG
+680 GGGGG

>member
-1 MAITFPSNPS
+1 MAIAFPSNPS
-11 PGTTHT
+11 VGATHT

-27 TSWVSLAPTGGG
+27 TSWVSLAPSGGG
-39 GGGASALGDLT
+39 GGGSTTLGGLT
-50 DVTLS
+50 DVTLA

-91 PLILGSA
+91 PLIFGSA

-114 PSTATIGGANVSGSS
+114 PSTATIAGANVAGTS
-129 TGLSGNPNVSV
+129 TGLTGSPNISV

-217 ALIWDSTSGKW
+217 ALVWDSTAGKW

-235 ASETDPVFTAS
+235 ASEVDPVFTAS
-246 PAGSITLAKLAEW
+246 PAGSITLSKLTEW

-274 TSLALPNLTDVTISS
+274 TSVALPDLTDVTIAS

-299 AATSKWENFTPAY
+299 AATSKWENFTPTY
-312 LTAESDTLDTIT
+312 LTSESDTLDTIT
-324 GRGGTT
+324 GRGNTT
-330 SNNLS
+330 ANNLTI
-335 VGDLTV
+335 GDLTI

-359 SVTNNEIIINDGTT
+359 SVSNNEIIINDGTT

-448 ALGGTSLTH
+448 ALGGTTLTH

-471 VNADWTATTGLSQI
+471 VNADWNSSSGLTQI
-485 LNKPASFYTLPQ
+485 LNKPTSFYTLPQ
-497 ASTTVLGGVRI
+497 ATTTVLGGVRV
-508 DGTSITMASNGQ
+508 DGTSITIDPSNGQ

-540 VMVGAGLAITS
+540 VMIGAGLSITA

-582 SSTGIASVDLP
+582 SSTGIATVSLP
-593 TASSTILGGVK
+593 TASATVLGGVK
-604 VGSGLSIDSSG
+604 VGSGLAIDSLG
-615 VLSTSASA
+615 VLSTNSSA
-623 ISIASPTS
+623 ISIASPTT
-631 LGGIKNGTSIS
+631 LGGIKNGNTIN
-642 VDQTTGVT
+642 VDQTSGVA
-650 NIVPATSSQIG
+650 NIVPATSSQLG

-666 SGLAITANGVLSAT
+666 SGLSITAAGILSAT

-686 GGGGTPLSSRTTVS
+686 GGGTLSSRTTVS
-700 GTTILIAPGTYDTFD
+700 GTTILLAPGTYDTLD
-715 ISGGFK
+715 ITGFK
-721 TYALIQVNLS
+721 SYALIQVNLS

-746 NDLNRNVGEDPAP
+746 NDTGRTSGEDPDP

-772 NQEQVIT
+772 NQAQIIT
-779 PFTLGGNTES
+779 PFTVGGNTES
-789 PVSTNIYVAVTNLSS
+789 PVSDNIYLTVENLTTG
-804 QNTTITA
+804 NTTITA

>member
-27 TSWVSLAPTGGG
+27 TSWVSLSPSGGG
-39 GGGASALGDLT
+39 GGGATTLGGLS

-686 GGGGTPLSSRTTVS
+686 GGGTPLSSRTTVS

-789 PVSTNIYVAVTNLSS
+789 PVSTNIYIAVTNLSS

>member
-1 MAITFPSNPS
+1 MAISFPSNPS

-27 TSWVSLAPTGGG
+27 TSWVSLSPTGG

-104 TFADDTLTYN
+104 TFADNTLTYN
-114 PSTATIGGANVSGSS
+114 PSTATIAGANISGTS
-129 TGLSGNPNVSV
+129 TGLSGSPNISI
-140 NNLTVGGIANFTN
+140 NNLTVGGVANFTN
-153 STDATFTGGI
+153 ATDATFTGGI

-181 GDHSTQGYLVA
+181 GDHSTQGYLVL
-192 GSLTNIGINT
+192 GDLSNVPINT
-202 FSDVDTQ
+202 FQDVDTQ

-217 ALIWDSTSGKW
+217 ALIWDSTAGKW
-228 EPGNAAA
+228 EPGDAAT

-246 PAGSITLAKLAEW
+246 PAGSITLTKLSEW
-259 DAAYGWGDHGAAGYL
+259 NAAYSWGDHSAAGYL
-274 TSLALPNLTDVTISS
+274 TSLALPNLTDVTITS
-289 LVTGD
+289 LLSGD
-294 LIKYN
+294 LLKYN
-299 AATSKWENFTPAY
+299 GATSQWENFTPTY

-324 GRGGTT
+324 NRGNTT
-330 SNNLS
+330 SNNLTI
-335 VGDLTV
+335 GDLTV

-359 SVTNNEIIINDGTT
+359 SVSNNEIVINDGTT

-386 GTSTDTTLR
+386 GTSTDTVLR

-409 TTYYNL
+409 TNYYNL

-423 TTLASNEATV
+423 TTLSSNEATV

-448 ALGGTSLTH
+448 AQGGTTLTH
-457 EPANNRITFNSVQP
+457 EPANNRIVFNSLQP
-471 VNADWTATTGLSQI
+471 VNADWTATSGLSQI
-485 LNKPASFYTLPQ
+485 MNKPSSFYTLPQ
-497 ASTTVLGGVRI
+497 ATTTVLGGVRV
-508 DGTSITMASNGQ
+508 DGTSITIDPSNGQ

-528 TLPVATNGTLGG
+528 NLPVATYGSLGG
-540 VMVGAGLAITS
+540 VIVGAGLAINN
-551 SGVLSTTV
+551 SGVLTANV
-559 QSIPVASATILGGIK
+559 QSLPVASATVLGGIK

-593 TASSTILGGVK
+593 TASATILGGVK
-604 VGSGLSIDSSG
+604 IGNGLSIDSSG
-615 VLSTSASA
+615 VLSTNSSA
-623 ISIASPTS
+623 IAIASPTT
-631 LGGIKNGTSIS
+631 LGGIKNGTTIN

-650 NIVPATSSQIG
+650 NIVPATTSQLG

-666 SGLAITANGVLSAT
+666 SGLAITASGVLSAT

-686 GGGGTPLSSRTTVS
+686 GGGTLSSRTTVS
-700 GTTILIAPGTYDTFD
+700 GNTILLAPGTYDTID
-715 ISGGFK
+715 ITGFK
-721 TYALIQVNLS
+721 SYALIQVNLS
-731 DAAWCRIYSSSQART
+731 DAAWCRIYSSSQARS
-746 NDLNRNVGEDPAP
+746 NDTGRTSGEDPSP

-772 NQEQVIT
+772 NQAQIIT
-779 PFTLGGNTES
+779 PFTVGGNTED
-789 PVSTNIYVAVTNLSS
+789 PVSNNIYLTVENL
-804 QNTTITA
+804 TTGNKIITA
-811 TLTILQLEA
+811 TLTLLQLEA

>member
-11 PGTTHT
+11 PGATHT

-83 KASDNLQL
+83 KATDNLQL

-104 TFADDTLTYN
+104 TFADNTLTYN
-114 PSTATIGGANVSGSS
+114 PSTSTIAGADISGSA
-129 TGLSGNPNVSV
+129 TGLSGNPSISIT
-140 NNLTVGGIANFTN
+140 NLTVGGIANFTN
-153 STDATFTGGI
+153 PTDATFTGGI

-181 GDHSTQGYLVA
+181 GDHSTQGYLVVGDLA
-192 GSLTNIGINT
+192 NISINT
-202 FSDVDTQ
+202 FNDVDTA

-217 ALIWDSTSGKW
+217 ALIWDSTAGKW
-228 EPGNAAA
+228 EPGNAATA
-235 ASETDPVFTAS
+235 AETDPVFTAS
-246 PAGSITLAKLAEW
+246 PAGSITLAKLSEW
-259 DAAYGWGDHGAAGYL
+259 NAAYGWGDHSTAGYL
-274 TSLALPNLTDVTISS
+274 TQVALPDLTDVTISS

-299 AATSKWENFTPAY
+299 SATSKWENFTPAY

-593 TASSTILGGVK
+593 TASATILGGVK

-661 GVIIG
+661 GVIVG

-680 GGGGGG
+680 GGGGG

-715 ISGGFK
+715 ISNGFK
-721 TYALIQVNLS
+721 TYALIQINLS

-772 NQEQVIT
+772 NQEQIIT

-789 PVSTNIYVAVTNLSS
+789 PVSTNIYVAVTNLSG

-811 TLTILQLEA
+811 TLTILQLEN

>member
-11 PGTTHT
+11 PGATHT

-27 TSWVSLAPTGGG
+27 TSWVSLAPSGGG

-50 DVTLS
+50 DVTLT

-83 KASDNLQL
+83 KATDNLQL

-104 TFADDTLTYN
+104 TFADNTLTYN
-114 PSTATIGGANVSGSS
+114 PSTSTIAGADISGSA
-129 TGLSGNPNVSV
+129 TGLSGNPSISIT
-140 NNLTVGGIANFTN
+140 NLTVGGIANFTN
-153 STDATFTGGI
+153 PTDATFTGGI

-181 GDHSTQGYLVA
+181 GDHSTQGYLVVGDLA
-192 GSLTNIGINT
+192 NISINT
-202 FSDVDTQ
+202 FNDVDTA

-217 ALIWDSTSGKW
+217 ALIWDSTAGKW
-228 EPGNAAA
+228 EPGNAATA
-235 ASETDPVFTAS
+235 AETDPVFTAS
-246 PAGSITLAKLAEW
+246 PAGSITLAKLSEW
-259 DAAYGWGDHGAAGYL
+259 NAAYGWGDHSTAGYL
-274 TSLALPNLTDVTISS
+274 TQVALPDLTDVTISS
-289 LVTGD
+289 LVNGD

-299 AATSKWENFTPAY
+299 SSTSQWENFTPTY
-312 LTAESDTLDTIT
+312 LTAESDTLDTVT
-324 GRGGTT
+324 NRGNTT
-330 SNNLS
+330 SNNLTI
-335 VGDLTV
+335 GDLTI

-373 GAPSQNGSIRIDR
+373 GSPSQNGSIRIDR
-386 GTSTDTTLR
+386 GTDTDTVLR

-409 TTYYNL
+409 TNYYNL

-423 TTLASNEATV
+423 TTLSSNEATV

-448 ALGGTSLTH
+448 AQGGTTLTH
-457 EPANNRITFNSVQP
+457 EPANNRIDFNSLQP
-471 VNADWTATTGLSQI
+471 VNADWTATSGLSQI
-485 LNKPASFYTLPQ
+485 MNKPSSFYTLPQ
-497 ASTTVLGGVRI
+497 ATTTVLGGVRV
-508 DGTSITMASNGQ
+508 DGTSITIDPSNGQ

-528 TLPVATNGTLGG
+528 TLPAATGATLGG
-540 VMVGAGLAITS
+540 VIVGAGLSVS
-551 SGVLSTTV
+551 STGVLSSNV
-559 QSIPVASATILGGIK
+559 QSLPVASATVLGGIK

-582 SSTGIASVDLP
+582 SSTGIATVTLP
-593 TASSTILGGVK
+593 TASSTVLGGVK
-604 VGSGLSIDSSG
+604 VGNGLAIDSSG
-615 VLSTSASA
+615 VLSTNSSA
-623 ISIASPTS
+623 ISIASPTT
-631 LGGIKNGTSIS
+631 LGGIKNGPSIN
-642 VDQTTGVT
+642 VDQTSGVT
-650 NIVPATSSQIG
+650 NIVPATSSQLG

-666 SGLAITANGVLSAT
+666 SGLSITAAGILSAT

-686 GGGGTPLSSRTTVS
+686 GGGTLSSRTTVS
-700 GTTILIAPGTYDTFD
+700 GTTILLAPGTFDTLD
-715 ISGGFK
+715 ITGFK
-721 TYALIQVNLS
+721 SYALIQINLS

-746 NDLNRNVGEDPAP
+746 NDTGRTSGEDPDP

-772 NQEQVIT
+772 NQAQIIT
-779 PFTLGGNTES
+779 PFTVGGNTES
-789 PVSTNIYVAVTNLSS
+789 PVSDNIYLTVENLTTG
-804 QNTTITA
+804 NTTITA

>member
-1 MAITFPSNPS
+1 MAITFPSSPS

-27 TSWVSLAPTGGG
+27 TSWVSLAPSGGG
-39 GGGASALGDLT
+39 GGGSTTLGGLT

-114 PSTATIGGANVSGSS
+114 PSTATIAGANVAGTS
-129 TGLSGNPNVSV
+129 TGISGNPNISV

-192 GSLTNIGINT
+192 GSLSNIGINS

-217 ALIWDSTSGKW
+217 ALIWDSTAGKW

-235 ASETDPVFTAS
+235 ASEVDPVFTAS
-246 PAGSITLAKLAEW
+246 PAGSITLSKLTEW
-259 DAAYGWGDHGAAGYL
+259 DGAYGWGDHGAAGYL
-274 TSLALPNLTDVTISS
+274 TSVALPDLTDVTIAS

-299 AATSKWENFTPAY
+299 ASTSQWENFTPAY

-324 GRGGTT
+324 GRGNTT
-330 SNNLS
+330 SNNLTI
-335 VGDLTV
+335 GDLTI
-341 TGNLLVQG
+341 TGNLTVQG

-359 SVTNNEIIINDGTT
+359 NVSTTEIVINDGTT

-386 GTSTDTTLR
+386 GTSADTTLR
-395 WNESTDKWEWTNDG
+395 WNEATDKWEWTNDG

-448 ALGGTSLTH
+448 ALGGTTLTH

-471 VNADWTATTGLSQI
+471 VNADWNSSSGLTQI
-485 LNKPASFYTLPQ
+485 LNKPTSFYTLPQ
-497 ASTTVLGGVRI
+497 ATTTVLGGVRV
-508 DGTSITMASNGQ
+508 DGTSITIDPSNGQ

-528 TLPVATNGTLGG
+528 TLPAATGATLGG
-540 VMVGAGLAITS
+540 VIIGAGLSVSNT
-551 SGVLSTTV
+551 GVLSSNV
-559 QSIPVASATILGGIK
+559 QSLPVASATVLGGIK

-582 SSTGIASVDLP
+582 SSTGIATVTLP
-593 TASSTILGGVK
+593 TASSTVLGGVK
-604 VGSGLSIDSSG
+604 VGNGLAIDSSG
-615 VLSTSASA
+615 VLSTNSSA
-623 ISIASPTS
+623 ISIASPTT
-631 LGGIKNGTSIS
+631 LGGIKNGPSIN
-642 VDQTTGVT
+642 VDQTSGVT
-650 NIVPATSSQIG
+650 NIVPATSSQLG
-661 GVIIG
+661 GVIVG
-666 SGLAITANGVLSAT
+666 SGLSITAAGILSAT

-686 GGGGTPLSSRTTVS
+686 GGGTLSSRTTVS
-700 GTTILIAPGTYDTFD
+700 GTTILLAPGTYDTLD
-715 ISGGFK
+715 ITGFK
-721 TYALIQVNLS
+721 SYALIQINLS

-746 NDLNRNVGEDPAP
+746 NDTGRTSGEDPDP

-772 NQEQVIT
+772 NQAQIIT
-779 PFTLGGNTES
+779 PFTVGGNTES
-789 PVSTNIYVAVTNLSS
+789 PVSDNIYLTVENLTTG
-804 QNTTITA
+804 NTTITA

>member
-11 PGTTHT
+11 PGATHT

-27 TSWVSLAPTGGG
+27 TSWVSLAPSGGG
-39 GGGASALGDLT
+39 GGGATTLGGLS
-50 DVTLS
+50 DVTLT

-83 KASDNLQL
+83 KATDNLQL

-104 TFADDTLTYN
+104 TFADNTLTYN
-114 PSTATIGGANVSGSS
+114 PSTSTIAGTDISGSA
-129 TGLSGNPNVSV
+129 TGLSGNPNISIT
-140 NNLTVGGIANFTN
+140 NLTVGGIANFTN
-153 STDATFTGGI
+153 PTDATFTGGI

-181 GDHSTQGYLVA
+181 GDHSTQGYLVVGDLA
-192 GSLTNIGINT
+192 NVSINT
-202 FSDVDTQ
+202 FSDVDTT

-217 ALIWDSTSGKW
+217 ALIWDSTAGKW

-246 PAGSITLAKLAEW
+246 PAGSITLAKLSEW
-259 DAAYGWGDHGAAGYL
+259 NAAYGWGDHGAAGYL
-274 TSLALPNLTDVTISS
+274 TSLALPDLSDVTISS

-299 AATSKWENFTPAY
+299 ASASRWENFTPTY
-312 LTAESDTLDTIT
+312 LTSESDTLDTIT
-324 GRGGTT
+324 GRGNTT
-330 SNNLS
+330 ANNLTI
-335 VGDLTV
+335 GDLTI

-359 SVTNNEIIINDGTT
+359 SVSNNEIIINDGTT
-373 GAPSQNGSIRIDR
+373 GSPSQNGSIRIDR
-386 GTSTDTTLR
+386 GTETDTVLR

-409 TTYYNL
+409 TNYYNL

-448 ALGGTSLTH
+448 ALGGTTLTH

-471 VNADWTATTGLSQI
+471 VNADWNSSSGLTQI
-485 LNKPASFYTLPQ
+485 LNKPTSFYTLPQ
-497 ASTTVLGGVRI
+497 ATTTVLGGVRV
-508 DGTSITMASNGQ
+508 DGTSITIDPSNGQ

-540 VMVGAGLAITS
+540 VMIGAGLSITN
-551 SGVLSTTV
+551 SGVLSSNV
-559 QSIPVASATILGGIK
+559 QSLPVASATILGGIK

-582 SSTGIASVDLP
+582 SSTGIATVSLP
-593 TASSTILGGVK
+593 TASATVLGGVK
-604 VGSGLSIDSSG
+604 VGSGLAIDSLG
-615 VLSTSASA
+615 VLSTNSSA
-623 ISIASPTS
+623 ISIASPTT
-631 LGGIKNGTSIS
+631 LGGIKNGNTIN
-642 VDQTTGVT
+642 VDQTSGVA
-650 NIVPATSSQIG
+650 NIVPATSSQLG

-666 SGLAITANGVLSAT
+666 SGLSITAAGILSAT

-686 GGGGTPLSSRTTVS
+686 GGGTLSSRTTVS
-700 GTTILIAPGTYDTFD
+700 GTTILLAPGTYDTLD
-715 ISGGFK
+715 ITGFK
-721 TYALIQVNLS
+721 SYALIQVNLS

-746 NDLNRNVGEDPAP
+746 NDTGRTSGEDPDP

-772 NQEQVIT
+772 NQAQIIT
-779 PFTLGGNTES
+779 PFTVGGNTES
-789 PVSTNIYVAVTNLSS
+789 PVSDNIYLTVENLTTG
-804 QNTTITA
+804 NTTITA

>member
-1 MAITFPSNPS
+1 MAITFPPTPNV
-11 PGTTHT
+11 GQQFT

-27 TSWVSLAPTGGG
+27 TSWVSLPPAGG
-39 GGGASALGDLT
+39 GGGATTLGGLS

-114 PSTATIGGANVSGSS
+114 PSTATIAGANISGTS
-129 TGLSGNPNVSV
+129 TGLSGSPNISV
-140 NNLTVGGIANFTN
+140 NNLTVGGIANFT
-153 STDATFTGGI
+153 SATDATFTGGI

-171 STQWNAAYNW
+171 SSQWNQAYNW
-181 GDHSTQGYLVA
+181 GDHSTQGYLILGDLSNVP
-192 GSLTNIGINT
+192 INT
-202 FSDVDTQ
+202 FQDVDTQ

-228 EPGNAAA
+228 EPGNAAT

-246 PAGSITLAKLAEW
+246 PAGSITLAKLSEW
-259 DAAYGWGDHGAAGYL
+259 NAAYSWGDHGAAGYL
-274 TSLALPNLTDVTISS
+274 TSLALPNLTDVTIAS
-289 LVTGD
+289 LLSGD
-294 LIKYN
+294 LLKYN
-299 AATSKWENFTPAY
+299 GATSQWENFTPTY

-324 GRGGTT
+324 SRGNTT
-330 SNNLS
+330 SNNLTI
-335 VGDLTV
+335 GDLTV

-359 SVTNNEIIINDGTT
+359 SVSNNEIVINDGTT

-386 GTSTDTTLR
+386 GTSTDTVLR

-409 TTYYNL
+409 TNYYNL
-415 NNYTLSVG
+415 NNYSLSVG
-423 TTLASNEATV
+423 TTLSSNEATV

-448 ALGGTSLTH
+448 ALGGTTLTH
-457 EPANNRITFNSVQP
+457 EPANNRIVFNSVQP
-471 VNADWTATTGLSQI
+471 INADWTATSGLSQI
-485 LNKPASFYTLPQ
+485 MNKPTSFYTLPT
-497 ASTTVLGGVRI
+497 ATTTVLGGVRI

-520 ISAAPSGY
+520 ISATPSGY
-528 TLPVATNGTLGG
+528 NLPAATYGSLGG
-540 VMVGAGLAITS
+540 VIVGAGLSVSNA
-551 SGVLSTTV
+551 GVLTANV
-559 QSIPVASATILGGIK
+559 QSLPVASATVLGGIK

-593 TASSTILGGVK
+593 TASATILGGVK
-604 VGSGLSIDSSG
+604 VGNGLSIDSSG
-615 VLSTSASA
+615 VLSTNSSA
-623 ISIASPTS
+623 IAIASPTT
-631 LGGIKNGTSIS
+631 LGGIKNGNTIN
-642 VDQTTGVT
+642 VDQTSGVA
-650 NIVPATSSQIG
+650 NIVPATSSQLG

-666 SGLAITANGVLSAT
+666 SGLAITAAGVLSAT

-686 GGGGTPLSSRTTVS
+686 GGGTLSSRTTVS
-700 GTTILIAPGTYDTFD
+700 GTTILLAPGTYDTLD
-715 ISGGFK
+715 ITGFK
-721 TYALIQVNLS
+721 SYALIQINLS
-731 DAAWCRIYSSSQART
+731 DAAWCRIYSSSQARS
-746 NDLNRNVGEDPAP
+746 NDTGRTSGEDPSP

-772 NQEQVIT
+772 NQAQIIT
-779 PFTLGGNTES
+779 PFTVGGNTES
-789 PVSTNIYVAVTNLSS
+789 PVSNNIYLTVENLTTG
-804 QNTTITA
+804 NTTITA
-811 TLTILQLEA
+811 TLTLLQLEA

>member
-114 PSTATIGGANVSGSS
+114 PSTATIAGANVAGTS
-129 TGLSGNPNVSV
+129 TGISGNPNISV

-181 GDHSTQGYLVA
+181 GDHSTQGYLVVGDLA
-192 GSLTNIGINT
+192 NISINT
-202 FSDVDTQ
+202 FNDVDTA

-217 ALIWDSTSGKW
+217 ALIWDSTAGKW
-228 EPGNAAA
+228 EPGNAATA
-235 ASETDPVFTAS
+235 AETDPVFTAS
-246 PAGSITLAKLAEW
+246 PAGSITLAKLSEW
-259 DAAYGWGDHGAAGYL
+259 NAAYGWGDHSTAGYL
-274 TSLALPNLTDVTISS
+274 TQVALPDLTDVTISS

-299 AATSKWENFTPAY
+299 SSTSKWENFTPAY
-312 LTAESDTLDTIT
+312 LTSESDTLDTIT
-324 GRGGTT
+324 GRGNTT
-330 SNNLS
+330 SNNLTI
-335 VGDLTV
+335 GDLTI

-373 GAPSQNGSIRIDR
+373 GSPSQNGSIRIDR
-386 GTSTDTTLR
+386 GTETDTVLR

-409 TTYYNL
+409 TNYYNL

-448 ALGGTSLTH
+448 ALGGTTLTH

-471 VNADWTATTGLSQI
+471 VNADWNSSSGLTQI
-485 LNKPASFYTLPQ
+485 LNKPTSFYTLPQ
-497 ASTTVLGGVRI
+497 ATTTVLGGVRV
-508 DGTSITMASNGQ
+508 DGTSITIDPSNGQ
-520 ISAAPSGY
+520 ISAAPSGF
-528 TLPVATNGTLGG
+528 TLPAATGATLGG
-540 VMVGAGLAITS
+540 VIIGAGLSITS
-551 SGVLSTTV
+551 SGVLSSNV
-559 QSIPVASATILGGIK
+559 QSLPVASATVLGGIK

-582 SSTGIASVDLP
+582 SSTGIATVTLP
-593 TASSTILGGVK
+593 TASSTVLGGVK
-604 VGSGLSIDSSG
+604 VGNGLAIDSSG
-615 VLSTSASA
+615 VLSTNSSA
-623 ISIASPTS
+623 ISIASPTT
-631 LGGIKNGTSIS
+631 LGGIKNGPSIN
-642 VDQTTGVT
+642 VDQTSGVT
-650 NIVPATSSQIG
+650 NIVPATSSQLG
-661 GVIIG
+661 GVIVG
-666 SGLAITANGVLSAT
+666 SGLSITAAGILSAT

-686 GGGGTPLSSRTTVS
+686 GGGTLSSRTTVS
-700 GTTILIAPGTYDTFD
+700 GTTILLAPGTYDTLD
-715 ISGGFK
+715 ITGFK
-721 TYALIQVNLS
+721 SYALIQINLS

-746 NDLNRNVGEDPAP
+746 NDTGRTSGEDPDP

-772 NQEQVIT
+772 NQAQIIT
-779 PFTLGGNTES
+779 PFTVGGNTES
-789 PVSTNIYVAVTNLSS
+789 PVSDNIYLTVENLTTG
-804 QNTTITA
+804 NTTITA

>member
-1 MAITFPSNPS
+1 MAITFPSSPS

-27 TSWVSLAPTGGG
+27 TSWVSLAPSGGG
-39 GGGASALGDLT
+39 GGGSTTLGGLT

-114 PSTATIGGANVSGSS
+114 PSTATIAGANVAGTS
-129 TGLSGNPNVSV
+129 TGISGNPNISV

-217 ALIWDSTSGKW
+217 ALIWDSTAGKW

-235 ASETDPVFTAS
+235 ASEVDPVFTAS
-246 PAGSITLAKLAEW
+246 PAGSITLSKLTEW
-259 DAAYGWGDHGAAGYL
+259 DGAYGWGDHGAAGYL
-274 TSLALPNLTDVTISS
+274 TSVALPDLTDVTIAS

-299 AATSKWENFTPAY
+299 ASTSQWENFTPAY

-324 GRGGTT
+324 GRGNTT
-330 SNNLS
+330 SNNLTI
-335 VGDLTV
+335 GDLTI
-341 TGNLLVQG
+341 TGNLTVQG

-359 SVTNNEIIINDGTT
+359 NVSTTEIVINDGTT

-386 GTSTDTTLR
+386 GTSADTTLR
-395 WNESTDKWEWTNDG
+395 WNEATDKWEWTNDG

-448 ALGGTSLTH
+448 ALGGTTLTH

-471 VNADWTATTGLSQI
+471 VNADWTAQTGLSQI

-520 ISAAPSGY
+520 ISAAPSGF

-540 VMVGAGLAITS
+540 VMIGAGLSITT

-593 TASSTILGGVK
+593 TASATVLGGVK

-615 VLSTSASA
+615 ILSTSSSA
-623 ISIASPTS
+623 ISIASPTT
-631 LGGIKNGTSIS
+631 LGGIKNGTSIN
-642 VDQTTGVT
+642 VDHTTGVT

-666 SGLAITANGVLSAT
+666 SGLAITATGVLSAT
-680 GGGGGG
+680 GGGGG

-721 TYALIQVNLS
+721 TYALIQINLS
-731 DAAWCRIYSSSQART
+731 DSAWCRIYSSSQA
-746 NDLNRNVGEDPAP
+746 
-759 GSGVIAEVITTGQ
+759 
-772 NQEQVIT
+772 
-779 PFTLGGNTES
+779 
-789 PVSTNIYVAVTNLSS
+789 
-804 QNTTITA
+804 
-811 TLTILQLEA
+811 

>member
-27 TSWVSLAPTGGG
+27 TSWVSLAPSGGG

-50 DVTLS
+50 DVTLT

-67 TSEWLNE
+67 ASEWLNE

-83 KASDNLQL
+83 KATDNLQL

-104 TFADDTLTYN
+104 TFADNTLTYN
-114 PSTATIGGANVSGSS
+114 PSTSTIAGADISGSA
-129 TGLSGNPNVSV
+129 TGLSGNPSISIT
-140 NNLTVGGIANFTN
+140 NLTVGGIANFTN
-153 STDATFTGGI
+153 PTDATFTGGI

-181 GDHSTQGYLVA
+181 GDHSTQGYLVVGDLA
-192 GSLTNIGINT
+192 NISINT
-202 FSDVDTQ
+202 FNDVDTA

-217 ALIWDSTSGKW
+217 ALIWDSTAGKW
-228 EPGNAAA
+228 EPGNAATA
-235 ASETDPVFTAS
+235 AETDPVFTAS
-246 PAGSITLAKLAEW
+246 PAGSITLAKLSEW
-259 DAAYGWGDHGAAGYL
+259 NAAYGWGDHSTAGYL
-274 TSLALPNLTDVTISS
+274 TQVALPDLTDVTISS

-299 AATSKWENFTPAY
+299 SSTSKWENFTPAY
-312 LTAESDTLDTIT
+312 LTSESDTLDTIT
-324 GRGGTT
+324 GRGNTT
-330 SNNLS
+330 SNNLTI
-335 VGDLTV
+335 GDLTI

-373 GAPSQNGSIRIDR
+373 GSPSQNGSIRIDR
-386 GTSTDTTLR
+386 GTETDTVLR

-409 TTYYNL
+409 TNYYNL

-448 ALGGTSLTH
+448 ALGGTTLTH

-471 VNADWTATTGLSQI
+471 VNADWTAQSGLSQI

-520 ISAAPSGY
+520 ISAAPSGF

-540 VMVGAGLAITS
+540 VMIGAGLSITT

-593 TASSTILGGVK
+593 TASATVLGGVK

-615 VLSTSASA
+615 ILSTSSSA
-623 ISIASPTS
+623 ISIASPTT
-631 LGGIKNGTSIS
+631 LGGIKNGTSIN

-666 SGLAITANGVLSAT
+666 SGLAITATGVLSAT
-680 GGGGGG
+680 GGGGG

-721 TYALIQVNLS
+721 TYALIQINLS

-746 NDLNRNVGEDPAP
+746 NDTGRTSGEDPDP

-772 NQEQVIT
+772 NQAQIIT
-779 PFTLGGNTES
+779 PFTVGGNTES
-789 PVSTNIYVAVTNLSS
+789 PVSDNIYLTVENLTTG
-804 QNTTITA
+804 NTTITA